1 MASSVGTVDVYHT
14 DGLGSVR
21 ALTDASAQIT
31 QTYAT
36 DEFGV
41 PTDSTGPKRQPFQYT
56 GEERDENGLVFLRA
70 RTHVPDN
77 VRFLQRDPPAKSGP
91 GIGGWNRYAYVGNI
105 QSALLIRL
113 AYALTSSLARKAP

>member
-1 MASSVGTVDVYHT
+1 MASSVGTVDLYHT

-21 ALTDASAQIT
+21 ALTDPSAQIT

-41 PTDSTGPKRQPFQYT
+41 PTDNTGPKRQPFQYT
-56 GEERDENGLVFLRA
+56 GEERDESGLVFLRA
-70 RTHVPDN
+70 RTYDPDSG
-77 VRFLQRDPPAKSGP
+77 RFLQRDPPAKSGP